1 MLIERAQRVMRESR
15 RLLEQREVQLKQLE
29 QLLQSANLQLSEK
42 FVDREGR
49 RCRVRVKWGPQE
61 ISRGAFEKHEG

>member
-15 RLLEQREVQLKQLE
+15 KLLEQREVQLKQLE

-42 FVDREGR
+42 FVGRMAPLPSSDEVGPEEVSRE
-49 RCRVRVKWGPQE
+49 
-61 ISRGAFEKHEG
+61 ALEKHET